1 MEPICFGNIEAII
14 IVNVVMS
21 KYLFPNRPPKMA
33 STIPF
38 PENVDDNNLD
48 NVSEIVTITNDK
60 ATVIA
65 ISFSEISLAPQYLE
79 TNVSFLLL
87 SSSVKFSSLSIYG

>member
-87 SSSVKFSSLSIYG
+87 HIPYPYVPAK